1 MTISSLTQLAAGAV
15 QQSLGKT
22 NSRLAASI
30 AHIASG
36 NRIARASED
45 VAALSAAT
53 SLQTETTSLRAAS
66 LNIAQASSLLQV
78 ADGGLNEIGSVLDRM
93 QALAV
98 QANSGA
104 LDAAGRQ
111 GLNAEFQALSG
122 EIDRLSANT
131 NFNGIP
137 LLDGSQAAAEV
148 PPAEGEDLSFQIG
161 ASGSDTVSLGIGDVS
176 TSALFGGKNLNL
188 LSLEGANEA
197 FAAIG
202 QAIDVVTSERAGVG
216 SFQQA
221 LDYAGNALDVAIQN
235 QEAAR
240 ATLQDTDLAEES
252 TLTALLK
259 AQRDAGIATLAQTNH
274 LSDNLLKLIG

>member
-111 GLNAEFQALSG
+111 GLNAEFQALAG

-137 LLDGSQAAAEV
+137 LLDGSQAAEV

-259 AQRDAGIATLAQTNH
+259 AQRDAGIATLAQTNR